1 MSFAGLHSLPP
12 HDPIRFQT
20 TDGFDEPDRTNGMRA
35 EEAKAAL
42 VAILGLSAY
51 EKDRDCSICD
61 QITNLLHLAH
71 AEGLNVTQTWEMAL
85 QNFCAEA
92 VEIKG

>member
-1 MSFAGLHSLPP
+1 MSFAELHSLPP

-20 TDGFDEPDRTNGMRA
+20 TDGFDEPDRTNGVRA

-42 VAILGLSAY
+42 IAILGLSAY
-51 EKDRDCSICD
+51 EKDRDCSIRD

-71 AEGLNVTQTWEMAL
+71 AEGLNVAQTWEMAL

-92 VEIKG
+92 CSKA